1 MKLSLTRRQ
10 LWRLGAGA
18 LAAGF
23 ALPAYAFGIEPAWRL
38 DVTRYALTPPGW
50 PAGRRLTIAALA
62 DFHVGEPY
70 MGLDRIAQIVAA
82 TNALNPDLV
91 VLLGDYAP
99 ASRYFIRRQVTPE
112 ALGRTLAGLRA
123 PLGCFAILGNHD
135 YWNGAPKWVAG
146 LQDSGIRV
154 LQNAVVPLD
163 MGGQRVWLAGTA
175 SIVAIRSSRRRFFGL
190 DDLPGTLAQVTDEA
204 PVILLAHEP
213 DIFPRV
219 PRRVAL
225 TLSGHTHGGQ
235 VRVLGW
241 SPRVP
246 SQFGNRF
253 AYGHVREEGRDLV
266 VSGGLGFSSIP
277 VRFGVP
283 PEIVLITL
291 GDEAAQLHSGNVDA
305 TAGSA
310 RHSAA

>member
-1 MKLSLTRRQ
+1 
-10 LWRLGAGA
+10 
-18 LAAGF
+18 
-23 ALPAYAFGIEPAWRL
+23 
-38 DVTRYALTPPGW
+38 
-50 PAGRRLTIAALA
+50 
-62 DFHVGEPY
+62 
-70 MGLDRIAQIVAA
+70 MGLDRVAQIVAA

-99 ASRYFIRRQVTPE
+99 ASRFFIRRQVAPE
-112 ALGRTLAGLRA
+112 ALGRALAGLRA
-123 PLGCFAILGNHD
+123 PLGRFAILGNHD
-135 YWNGAPKWVAG
+135 YWNGAAKWIAG
-146 LQDSGIRV
+146 LQSNGTRV
-154 LQNAVVPLD
+154 LQNAVAPLD
-163 MGGQRVWLAGTA
+163 LSGQRIWLAGTA
-175 SIVAIRSSRRRFFGL
+175 SIVAIRSARRRFFGL
-190 DDLPGTLAQVTDEA
+190 DDLPGTLARVTDDA

-219 PRRVAL
+219 PRRVSL

-253 AYGHVREEGRDLV
+253 AYGHVREEGRDLI
-266 VSGGLGFSSIP
+266 VSGGLGFSSLP

-283 PEIVLITL
+283 PEIVVVTL
-291 GDEAAQLHSGNVDA
+291 GEEAAQLHSGNIDGI
-305 TAGSA
+305 AGSA